1 MRIQSILIIFVA
13 RMERSVIRVS
23 LANAEWV
30 VSIINVKETRITL
43 RCTRAT
49 VFDFELSRF
58 EPSGNTVSCLMGN
71 AYLVGDIT
79 CEADKT
85 VSLWVDSF

>member
-43 RCTRAT
+43 RCIQAT
-49 VFDFELSRF
+49 VFDFYEIGELSLSYSVARM
-58 EPSGNTVSCLMGN
+58 ERSV
-71 AYLVGDIT
+71 IR
-79 CEADKT
+79 
-85 VSLWVDSF
+85 VSLANAE